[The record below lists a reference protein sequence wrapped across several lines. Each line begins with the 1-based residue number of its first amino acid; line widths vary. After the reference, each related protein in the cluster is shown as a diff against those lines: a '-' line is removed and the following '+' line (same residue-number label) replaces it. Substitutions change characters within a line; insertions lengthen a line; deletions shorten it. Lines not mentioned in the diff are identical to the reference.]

1 MVAAISEALREYIQ
15 AGHPAIMLTLAALA
29 AVLWYGLGIRAV
41 LLRRGSESSVRVL
54 IRRYEQGRGLRRGV
68 LGEAIARAMALRDA
82 GKQPLRPY
90 LDDAFADLRSQLKRY
105 RAMINAVVVT
115 APLLGLLGTV
125 TGMIETFHSLGD
137 MSLFAQS
144 GGIAGGIAT
153 ALFTTQL
160 GLAVAIPGYFAKSVL
175 DRRQA
180 RLEMDLA
187 QIQDILVA
195 SVKGAGR

>member
-1 MVAAISEALREYIQ
+1 MFGAIGEALSEYIQ
-15 AGHPAIMLTLAALA
+15 AGSPAIMLTLAALA
-29 AVLWYGLGIRAV
+29 GVLWYALGIRAM

-54 IRRYEQGRGLRRGV
+54 IRRHEQGRGRRRGV
-68 LGEAIARAMALRDA
+68 LGEAIARAIALRDA
-82 GKQPLRPY
+82 GKRPLRVH
-90 LDDAFADLRSQLKRY
+90 LEDAFADLRLELKRY
-105 RAMINAVVVT
+105 RAVVNAVVVT

-187 QIQDILVA
+187 QIQDILAA
-195 SVKGAGR
+195 SVKEEKR

>member
-1 MVAAISEALREYIQ
+1 MLGGIGEAFSEYIR
-15 AGHPAIMLTLAALA
+15 AGSPAIMLSLTALAAL
-29 AVLWYGLGIRAV
+29 LWYGLGIRML

-54 IRRYEQGRGLRRGV
+54 IRRHEEGRGSRRGV
-68 LGEAIARAMALRDA
+68 LGEAIARAIALRDS
-82 GKQPLRPY
+82 GKTPLRAH
-90 LDDAFADLRSQLKRY
+90 LDDAFADLRLGLKRY
-105 RAMINAVVVT
+105 RAMVNAAVVT

-180 RLEMDLA
+180 RLEMDLV
-187 QIQDILVA
+187 QIQDILAA
-195 SVKGAGR
+195 SAKGNGS

>member
-1 MVAAISEALREYIQ
+1 MIERVVAALGEYIQ
-15 AGHPAIMLTLAALA
+15 AGSPAIMLTLAGLA
-29 AVLWYGLGIRAV
+29 AVLWYALGIRAV
-41 LLRRGSESSVRVL
+41 LLNRGSESSVRVL
-54 IRRYEQGRGLRRGV
+54 IRRHEEGRGGTRGV
-68 LGEAIARAMALRDA
+68 LNEAIRRGLAVRAA
-82 GKQPLRPY
+82 GRRPLRAH
-90 LDDAFADLRSQLKRY
+90 LDDAFADLRIDLKRH
-105 RAMINAVVVT
+105 RALINAVVLS

-125 TGMIETFHSLGD
+125 SGMIETFHSLGD

-187 QIQDILVA
+187 QIEDILTAAAPEV
-195 SVKGAGR
+195 RT